1 MIFIQEKGEVNCVFC
16 ILVTKY
22 WLGYDGLGRQDEWQG
37 MCDELWWTNLFRE
50 RDTLNTE
57 KGIGDKYD
65 DGFW

>member
-1 MIFIQEKGEVNCVFC
+1 
-16 ILVTKY
+16 
-22 WLGYDGLGRQDEWQG
+22 